1 MQFNPLDAAE
11 KVDGKADKEAQM
23 FEPKASF
30 CASRLGVHF
39 FGNPRRG
46 AAAWGR
52 LLWVTF
58 LGETRKVTGCRA
70 APGKATTE

>member
-11 KVDGKADKEAQM
+11 KVAGKADKEAQM

-46 AAAWGR
+46 QR
-52 LLWVTF
+52 LGGAFFGLLF
-58 LGETRKVTGCRA
+58 LARQEK
-70 APGKATTE
+70 